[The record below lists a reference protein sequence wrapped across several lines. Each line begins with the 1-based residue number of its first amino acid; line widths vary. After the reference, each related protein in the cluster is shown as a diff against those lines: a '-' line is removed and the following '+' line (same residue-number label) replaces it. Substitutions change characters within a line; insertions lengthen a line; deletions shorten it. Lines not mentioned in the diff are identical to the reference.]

1 MGQYFSSEKAD
12 FLGGD
17 ILAKTPWELMLQNVK
32 QTNEDTKTN
41 LDELERIR
49 ALYAGQ
55 MQVADD
61 PYEREMAAQK
71 LQEVNGQ
78 IDNIATQVAA
88 NPLAYV
94 QNQAAIRRF
103 SGDIMNDITS
113 GDIAMFR
120 NRKESYDAI
129 LKDMEANKDNPD
141 IQLNGQKELE
151 RWRQYGME
159 NRVENYKPS
168 KGVARP
174 NIFDKESLAI
184 VGAYL
189 EKLGDYEQTKDGN
202 YIVGNRVF
210 TPERAMQLA
219 VDVLMS
225 KTNLGAYM
233 RQQEKNEVLGFV
245 KEDGT
250 PNPLFLSEAVR
261 NPDDTVKET
270 AKVNPTHPLAA
281 DVNALFEQLYF
292 KHKEMREDQFEL
304 ARLQAALRPRKKDE
318 KPEITYPDWTTNSVE
333 TPIEDYNFEE
343 DQAALTHVN
352 GRGWDNLDSGRRI
365 ALQAFYTDIEKNPQ
379 NYSLIDLGKFGGDS
393 FKVKINGVDTTRA
406 FQDAFYNHVRNSSQ
420 NKNNSKN
427 QSFLQIE
434 PPEYLTDRDKKALDY
449 LRSLNILSYVTPRS
463 DGSYNLEELKSG
475 VIRDKLQGW
484 LKDNGYITRK
494 GEGDLDVFETA
505 LDHLD
510 NADIAAFSTFGSN
523 KNEIVGR
530 KLNPDVRD
538 LVRKLS
544 ESEKDALRKRLTDL
558 TGSEKSLDVFLD
570 PDSDSV
576 QLTGVADRPI
586 ESLGLFTK
594 EKTFFGATRME
605 MLNKQG
611 KAYYKEHYT
620 GRITR
625 DTSYRIPGKSPSK
638 YVHDGITHNVEVNPK
653 GDFVEQVSQNMAH
666 FNVGMS
672 DTEKL
677 AQAARSFVLVTPH
690 GKPVDTETFNRI
702 SNAFTAEGKD
712 FKGTVSIVPQS
723 TVGEKKVSFSI
734 TIPDDPS
741 NPQAGNVTALMY
753 TTNPHLLAN
762 LLRNLCQPG
771 YGTPINVKRQIKD
784 GFLSGIM
791 ADLKKGIVDRQGHL
805 SAAEYNFGGKYS
817 LKAFRDSAHPN
828 EIGFAVTNGRG
839 IEISG
844 AKQVFIPINKPQE
857 MNDFINKFIERS
869 IKENGQSEE

>member
-1 MGQYFSSEKAD
+1 MGQYFNSEKAD

-32 QTNEDTKTN
+32 QANEDTKTN
-41 LDELERIR
+41 LDELEKIR

-78 IDNIATQVAA
+78 INNIATRVAA
-88 NPLAYV
+88 NPLAYA

-151 RWRQYGME
+151 RWRQHGME
-159 NRVENYKPS
+159 NRVENYKPT
-168 KGVARP
+168 KGVTRP
-174 NIFDKESLAI
+174 NIFDKESLTI

-189 EKLGDYEQTKDGN
+189 EKLGDYKQTKEGN
-202 YIVGNRVF
+202 YIVGNREF

-233 RQQEKNEVLGFV
+233 RQQERNGVAGFV
-245 KEDGT
+245 KDDGT
-250 PNPLFLSEAVR
+250 PNPLFLSEVVR
-261 NPDDTVKET
+261 NPDGTVKET

-333 TPIEDYNFEE
+333 TPIEDYNFED
-343 DQAALTHVN
+343 DQAALTHMN
-352 GRGWDNLDSGRRI
+352 GRGWDNLDAGRRV
-365 ALQAFYTDIEKNPQ
+365 ALQSFYTDIEKNPQ
-379 NYSLIDLGKFGGDS
+379 SHSLIDFGKFGGDS
-393 FKVKINGVDTTRA
+393 FNVEINGVNTTKA
-406 FQDAFYNHVRNSSQ
+406 FQDAFYNHVRNQ
-420 NKNNSKN
+420 KDG
-427 QSFLQIE
+427 E
-434 PPEYLTDRDKKALDY
+434 LTDRDKKALDY
-449 LRSLNILSYVTPRS
+449 LRSLHLLSYVTRRA
-463 DGSYNLEELKSG
+463 DGSYNLEELRSG
-475 VIRDKLQGW
+475 KIRDNLQDW
-484 LKDNGYITRK
+484 LKQSGYVNSK

-505 LDHLD
+505 LDHLAR
-510 NADIAAFSTFGSN
+510 ADMANFFTLGGSKGDFRFVGRSLN
-523 KNEIVGR
+523 SNIREIV
-530 KLNPDVRD
+530 N
-538 LVRKLS
+538 KLS
-544 ESEKDALRKRLTDL
+544 DSEKDALRKRLTDL
-558 TGSEKSLDVFLD
+558 TGSENSLNAFLD
-570 PDSDSV
+570 PESDSV
-576 QLTGVADRPI
+576 KITGVVDRPI
-586 ESLGLFTK
+586 ESLGLFTR

-605 MLNKQG
+605 RLNKEG
-611 KAYYKEHYT
+611 KAYYKKNYT

-791 ADLKKGIVDRQGHL
+791 ADLKKGVVDRQGHL
-805 SAAEYNFGGKYS
+805 SAAEYNFGSKYS

-844 AKQVFIPINKPQE
+844 AKQVFIPISKPQE

-869 IKENGQSEE
+869 IKENEQPEQ

>member
-1 MGQYFSSEKAD
+1 MGQYFNSEKAD

-32 QTNEDTKTN
+32 QANEDTKTN
-41 LDELERIR
+41 LDELEKIR

-78 IDNIATQVAA
+78 IDNIATQVAV
-88 NPLAYV
+88 NPLAYA

-151 RWRQYGME
+151 RWRQHGME
-159 NRVENYKPS
+159 NRVENYKPT
-168 KGVARP
+168 KGVTRP
-174 NIFDKESLAI
+174 NIFDKESLTI

-202 YIVGNRVF
+202 YIVGNREF

-233 RQQEKNEVLGFV
+233 RQQERNGVAGFV
-245 KEDGT
+245 KDDGT
-250 PNPLFLSEAVR
+250 PNPLFLSEVVR
-261 NPDDTVKET
+261 NPDGTVKET

-333 TPIEDYNFEE
+333 TPIEDYNFED
-343 DQAALTHVN
+343 DQAALTHMN
-352 GRGWDNLDSGRRI
+352 GRGWDNLDAGRRV
-365 ALQAFYTDIEKNPQ
+365 ALQSFYTDIEKNPQ
-379 NYSLIDLGKFGGDS
+379 SHSLIDFGKFGGDS
-393 FKVKINGVDTTRA
+393 FNVEINGVNTTKA
-406 FQDAFYNHVRNSSQ
+406 FQDAFYNHV
-420 NKNNSKN
+420 KN
-427 QSFLQIE
+427 QKDGE
-434 PPEYLTDRDKKALDY
+434 LTDRDKKVLDY
-449 LRSLNILSYVTPRS
+449 LRSLHLLSYVTRRA
-463 DGSYNLEELKSG
+463 DGSYNLEELRSG
-475 VIRDKLQGW
+475 KIRDNLQDW
-484 LKDNGYITRK
+484 LKQSGYVNSK

-505 LDHLD
+505 LDHLAR
-510 NADIAAFSTFGSN
+510 ADMANFFTLGGYKGDFRVVGRSLNSN
-523 KNEIVGR
+523 IREIV
-530 KLNPDVRD
+530 N
-538 LVRKLS
+538 KLS
-544 ESEKDALRKRLTDL
+544 DSEKDALRKRLTDL
-558 TGSEKSLDVFLD
+558 TGSENSLNAFLD
-570 PDSDSV
+570 PESDSV
-576 QLTGVADRPI
+576 KITGVVDRPI
-586 ESLGLFTK
+586 ETLGLFTK

-605 MLNKQG
+605 RLNKEG
-611 KAYYKEHYT
+611 KAYYKKNYT

-817 LKAFRDSAHPN
+817 FKAFRDSAHPN

-844 AKQVFIPINKPQE
+844 AKQVFIPISKPQE

-869 IKENGQSEE
+869 IKENEQPEQ

>member
-1 MGQYFSSEKAD
+1 MGQYFNSEKAD

-32 QTNEDTKTN
+32 QANEDTKTN
-41 LDELERIR
+41 LDELEKIR

-78 IDNIATQVAA
+78 IDNIATQVVA
-88 NPLAYV
+88 NPLAYA

-151 RWRQYGME
+151 RWRQHGME

-233 RQQEKNEVLGFV
+233 RQQERNGVLGFV

-261 NPDDTVKET
+261 NPDGTVKET

-333 TPIEDYNFEE
+333 TPIEDYNFED
-343 DQAALTHVN
+343 DQAALTHMN
-352 GRGWDNLDSGRRI
+352 GRGWDNLDAGKRV
-365 ALQAFYTDIEKNPQ
+365 ALQSFYTDIEKNPQ
-379 NYSLIDLGKFGGDS
+379 SHSLIDFGKFGGDS
-393 FKVKINGVDTTRA
+393 FNVEINGVNTTKA
-406 FQDAFYNHVRNSSQ
+406 FQDAFYNHVRNQ
-420 NKNNSKN
+420 KDG
-427 QSFLQIE
+427 E
-434 PPEYLTDRDKKALDY
+434 LTDRDKKVLDY
-449 LRSLNILSYVTPRS
+449 LRSLHLLSSVTRRA
-463 DGSYNLEELKSG
+463 DGSYNLEELRSG
-475 VIRDKLQGW
+475 KIRDNLQDW
-484 LKDNGYITRK
+484 LKQSGYVNSK

-505 LDHLD
+505 LDHLAR
-510 NADIAAFSTFGSN
+510 ADMANFFTLGGSKGDFRLVGRSLN
-523 KNEIVGR
+523 SNIREIV
-530 KLNPDVRD
+530 N
-538 LVRKLS
+538 KLS
-544 ESEKDALRKRLTDL
+544 DFEKDALRKRLTDL
-558 TGSEKSLDVFLD
+558 TGSENSLNAFLD
-570 PDSDSV
+570 PESDSV
-576 QLTGVADRPI
+576 KITGVVDRPI
-586 ESLGLFTK
+586 ESLGLFTR
-594 EKTFFGATRME
+594 EKTFFGAGRME
-605 MLNKQG
+605 RLNKEG
-611 KAYYKEHYT
+611 KAYYKKHYT
-620 GRITR
+620 GRVTR

-672 DTEKL
+672 DKEKL

-712 FKGTVSIVPQS
+712 FKGTISIVPQS

-734 TIPDDPS
+734 TIPDDPD

-839 IEISG
+839 VEISG
-844 AKQVFIPINKPQE
+844 AEQVFIPISKPQE

-869 IKENGQSEE
+869 IKENEQPEQ

>member
-1 MGQYFSSEKAD
+1 MGQYFNSEKAD

-32 QTNEDTKTN
+32 QANEDTKTN
-41 LDELERIR
+41 LDELEKIR

-61 PYEREMAAQK
+61 PYEREMADQK
-71 LQEVNGQ
+71 LQQVNGQ
-78 IDNIATQVAA
+78 IDSIATQIAA
-88 NPLAYV
+88 NPLAYA

-151 RWRQYGME
+151 RWRQHGIE
-159 NRVENYKPS
+159 NRVENYKPT
-168 KGVARP
+168 KGVTRP
-174 NIFDKESLAI
+174 NIFDKESLTI

-189 EKLGDYEQTKDGN
+189 EKLGDYKQTKEGN
-202 YIVGNRVF
+202 YIVGNREF

-233 RQQEKNEVLGFV
+233 RQQERNGVAGFV
-245 KEDGT
+245 KDDGT
-250 PNPLFLSEAVR
+250 PNPLFLSKVVR
-261 NPDDTVKET
+261 NPDGTVKET

-333 TPIEDYNFEE
+333 TPIEDYDFEG
-343 DQAALTHVN
+343 DQTALTHMN
-352 GRGWDNLDSGRRI
+352 GRGWDNLDAGRRV
-365 ALQAFYTDIEKNPQ
+365 ALQSFYTDIEKNPQ
-379 NYSLIDLGKFGGDS
+379 SHSLIDFGKFGGDS
-393 FKVKINGVDTTRA
+393 FNVEINGVNTTKA
-406 FQDAFYNHVRNSSQ
+406 FQDAFYNHVRNQ
-420 NKNNSKN
+420 KDG
-427 QSFLQIE
+427 E
-434 PPEYLTDRDKKALDY
+434 LTDRDKKVLDY
-449 LRSLNILSYVTPRS
+449 LRSLHLLSYVTRRA
-463 DGSYNLEELKSG
+463 DGSYNLEELRSG
-475 VIRDKLQGW
+475 KIRDNLQDW
-484 LKDNGYITRK
+484 LKQSGYVNSK

-505 LDHLD
+505 LDHLAR
-510 NADIAAFSTFGSN
+510 ADMANFFTLGGNKGDFRFVGRSLNSN
-523 KNEIVGR
+523 IREIV
-530 KLNPDVRD
+530 N
-538 LVRKLS
+538 KLS
-544 ESEKDALRKRLTDL
+544 DSEKDALRKRLTDL
-558 TGSEKSLDVFLD
+558 TGSENSLNAFLD
-570 PDSDSV
+570 PESDSV
-576 QLTGVADRPI
+576 KITGVVDRPI
-586 ESLGLFTK
+586 ESLGLFTR
-594 EKTFFGATRME
+594 EKTFFGTTRME
-605 MLNKQG
+605 RLNKEG
-611 KAYYKEHYT
+611 KAYYKKNYT

-702 SNAFTAEGKD
+702 SNAFTAEGKE

-791 ADLKKGIVDRQGHL
+791 ADLKKGVVDRQGHL

-844 AKQVFIPINKPQE
+844 AKQVFIPISKPQE

-869 IKENGQSEE
+869 IKENEQPEQ

>member
-1 MGQYFSSEKAD
+1 MGQYFNSEKAD

-17 ILAKTPWELMLQNVK
+17 ILAKTPWELMLQNAK
-32 QTNEDTKTN
+32 QANEDTKTN
-41 LDELERIR
+41 LDELEKIR

-88 NPLAYV
+88 NPLAYA

-151 RWRQYGME
+151 RWRQHGME

-233 RQQEKNEVLGFV
+233 RQQERNGVAGFV
-245 KEDGT
+245 KDDGT

-261 NPDDTVKET
+261 NPDGTVKET

-333 TPIEDYNFEE
+333 TPIEDYNFED
-343 DQAALTHVN
+343 DQAALTHMN
-352 GRGWDNLDSGRRI
+352 GRGWDNLDAGRRV
-365 ALQAFYTDIEKNPQ
+365 ALQSFYTDIEKNPQ
-379 NYSLIDLGKFGGDS
+379 SHSLIDFGKFGGDS
-393 FKVKINGVDTTRA
+393 FNVEINGVNTTKA
-406 FQDAFYNHVRNSSQ
+406 FQDAFYNHVRNQ
-420 NKNNSKN
+420 KDG
-427 QSFLQIE
+427 E
-434 PPEYLTDRDKKALDY
+434 LTDRDKKVLDY
-449 LRSLNILSYVTPRS
+449 LRSLHLLSYVTRRA
-463 DGSYNLEELKSG
+463 DGSYNLEELRSG
-475 VIRDKLQGW
+475 KIRDNLQDW
-484 LKDNGYITRK
+484 LKQSGYVNSK

-505 LDHLD
+505 LDHLAR
-510 NADIAAFSTFGSN
+510 ADMANFFTLGGSKGDFRFVGRSLN
-523 KNEIVGR
+523 SNIREIV
-530 KLNPDVRD
+530 N
-538 LVRKLS
+538 KLS
-544 ESEKDALRKRLTDL
+544 DSEKDALRKRLTDL
-558 TGSEKSLDVFLD
+558 TGSENSLNAFLD
-570 PDSDSV
+570 PESDSV
-576 QLTGVADRPI
+576 KITGVVDRPI
-586 ESLGLFTK
+586 ESLGLFTR
-594 EKTFFGATRME
+594 EKTFFGASRMKR
-605 MLNKQG
+605 LNKEG

-620 GRITR
+620 GRVTR

-677 AQAARSFVLVTPH
+677 TQAARSFVLVTPH

-734 TIPDDPS
+734 TIPDDPG
-741 NPQAGNVTALMY
+741 NPQAGNITVLMY

-791 ADLKKGIVDRQGHL
+791 ADLKKGIVDRQGHF

-839 IEISG
+839 VEISG
-844 AKQVFIPINKPQE
+844 AEQVFIPISKPQE

-869 IKENGQSEE
+869 IKENEQSEE

>member
-1 MGQYFSSEKAD
+1 MGQYFNSEKAD

-17 ILAKTPWELMLQNVK
+17 ILAKTPWELMLQNAK
-32 QTNEDTKTN
+32 QANEDTKTN
-41 LDELERIR
+41 LDELEKIR

-88 NPLAYV
+88 NPLAYA

-151 RWRQYGME
+151 RWRQHGME

-233 RQQEKNEVLGFV
+233 RQQERNGVAGFV
-245 KEDGT
+245 KDDGT

-261 NPDDTVKET
+261 NPDGTVKET
-270 AKVNPTHPLAA
+270 AKVNPTHPLTA

-304 ARLQAALRPRKKDE
+304 ARLQAALRPREKDE

-333 TPIEDYNFEE
+333 TPIEDYNFED
-343 DQAALTHVN
+343 DQAALTHMN
-352 GRGWDNLDSGRRI
+352 GRGWDNLDAGRRV
-365 ALQAFYTDIEKNPQ
+365 ALQSFYTDIEKNPQ
-379 NYSLIDLGKFGGDS
+379 SHSLIDFGKFGGDS
-393 FKVKINGVDTTRA
+393 FNVEINGVNTTKA
-406 FQDAFYNHVRNSSQ
+406 FQDAFYNHVRNQ
-420 NKNNSKN
+420 KDG
-427 QSFLQIE
+427 E
-434 PPEYLTDRDKKALDY
+434 LTDRDKKVLDY
-449 LRSLNILSYVTPRS
+449 LRSLHLLSYVTRRA
-463 DGSYNLEELKSG
+463 DGSYNLEELRSG
-475 VIRDKLQGW
+475 KIRDNLQDW
-484 LKDNGYITRK
+484 LKQSGYVNSK

-505 LDHLD
+505 LDHLAR
-510 NADIAAFSTFGSN
+510 ADMANFFTLGGSKGDFRFVGRSLN
-523 KNEIVGR
+523 SNIREIV
-530 KLNPDVRD
+530 N
-538 LVRKLS
+538 KLS
-544 ESEKDALRKRLTDL
+544 DSEKDALRKRLTDL
-558 TGSEKSLDVFLD
+558 TGSENSLNAFLD
-570 PDSDSV
+570 PESDSV
-576 QLTGVADRPI
+576 KITGVVDRPI
-586 ESLGLFTK
+586 ESLGLFTR
-594 EKTFFGATRME
+594 EKTFFGASRME
-605 MLNKQG
+605 RLNKEG

-620 GRITR
+620 GRVTR

-734 TIPDDPS
+734 TIPDDPG
-741 NPQAGNVTALMY
+741 NPQAGNITALMY

-791 ADLKKGIVDRQGHL
+791 ADLKKGIVDRQGHF

-839 IEISG
+839 VEISG
-844 AKQVFIPINKPQE
+844 AEQVFIPISKPQE

-869 IKENGQSEE
+869 IKENEQSEE

>member
-1 MGQYFSSEKAD
+1 MGQYFNSEKAD

-32 QTNEDTKTN
+32 QANEDTKTN
-41 LDELERIR
+41 LDELEKIR

-88 NPLAYV
+88 NPLAYA

-151 RWRQYGME
+151 RWRQHGME
-159 NRVENYKPS
+159 NRVENYKPT
-168 KGVARP
+168 KGVTRP
-174 NIFDKESLAI
+174 NIFDKESLTI

-189 EKLGDYEQTKDGN
+189 EKLGDYKQTKEGN
-202 YIVGNRVF
+202 YIVGNREF

-233 RQQEKNEVLGFV
+233 RQQERNGVAGFV
-245 KEDGT
+245 KDDGT
-250 PNPLFLSEAVR
+250 PNPLFLSEVVR
-261 NPDDTVKET
+261 NPDGTVKET

-333 TPIEDYNFEE
+333 TPIEDYNFED
-343 DQAALTHVN
+343 DQAALTHMN
-352 GRGWDNLDSGRRI
+352 GRGWDNLDAGRRV
-365 ALQAFYTDIEKNPQ
+365 ALQSFYTDIEKNPQ
-379 NYSLIDLGKFGGDS
+379 SHSLIDFGKFGGDS
-393 FKVKINGVDTTRA
+393 FNVEINGVNTTKA
-406 FQDAFYNHVRNSSQ
+406 FQDAFYNHVRNQ
-420 NKNNSKN
+420 KDG
-427 QSFLQIE
+427 E
-434 PPEYLTDRDKKALDY
+434 LTDRDKKVLDY
-449 LRSLNILSYVTPRS
+449 LRSLHLLSYVTRRA
-463 DGSYNLEELKSG
+463 DGSYNLEELRSG
-475 VIRDKLQGW
+475 KIRDNLQDW
-484 LKDNGYITRK
+484 LKQSGYVNSK

-505 LDHLD
+505 LDHLAR
-510 NADIAAFSTFGSN
+510 ADMANFFTLGGSKGDFRFVGRSLN
-523 KNEIVGR
+523 SNIREIV
-530 KLNPDVRD
+530 N
-538 LVRKLS
+538 KLS
-544 ESEKDALRKRLTDL
+544 DSEKDALRKRLTDL
-558 TGSEKSLDVFLD
+558 TGSENSLNAFLD
-570 PDSDSV
+570 PESDSV
-576 QLTGVADRPI
+576 KITGVVDRPI
-586 ESLGLFTK
+586 ESLGLFIR
-594 EKTFFGATRME
+594 EKTFFGATRIE
-605 MLNKQG
+605 RLNKEG
-611 KAYYKEHYT
+611 KAYYKKNYT

-791 ADLKKGIVDRQGHL
+791 ADLKKGVVDRQGHL

-817 LKAFRDSAHPN
+817 LKAFRDSAHSN

-844 AKQVFIPINKPQE
+844 AKQVFIPISKPQE

-869 IKENGQSEE
+869 IKENEQPEQ

>member
-1 MGQYFSSEKAD
+1 MGQYFNSEKAD

-32 QTNEDTKTN
+32 QANEDTKTN
-41 LDELERIR
+41 LDELEKIR

-78 IDNIATQVAA
+78 IDNIATQVVA
-88 NPLAYV
+88 NPLAYA

-151 RWRQYGME
+151 RWRQHGME

-202 YIVGNRVF
+202 YIVGNREF

-233 RQQEKNEVLGFV
+233 RQQERNGVAGFV
-245 KEDGT
+245 KDDGT
-250 PNPLFLSEAVR
+250 PNPLFLSEVVR
-261 NPDDTVKET
+261 NPNGTVKET

-333 TPIEDYNFEE
+333 TPIEDYNFED
-343 DQAALTHVN
+343 DQAALTHMN
-352 GRGWDNLDSGRRI
+352 GRGWDNLDAGRRV
-365 ALQAFYTDIEKNPQ
+365 ALQSFYTDIEKNPQ
-379 NYSLIDLGKFGGDS
+379 SHSLIDFGKFGGDS
-393 FKVKINGVDTTRA
+393 FNVEINGVNTTKA
-406 FQDAFYNHVRNSSQ
+406 FQDAFYNHVRNQ
-420 NKNNSKN
+420 KDG
-427 QSFLQIE
+427 E
-434 PPEYLTDRDKKALDY
+434 LTDRNKKVLDY
-449 LRSLNILSYVTPRS
+449 LRSLHLLSYVTRRA
-463 DGSYNLEELKSG
+463 DGSYNLEELRSG
-475 VIRDKLQGW
+475 KIRDNLQDW
-484 LKDNGYITRK
+484 LKQSGYVNSK

-505 LDHLD
+505 LDHLAR
-510 NADIAAFSTFGSN
+510 ADMANFFTLGGSKGDFRLVGRSLN
-523 KNEIVGR
+523 SNIREIV
-530 KLNPDVRD
+530 N
-538 LVRKLS
+538 KLS
-544 ESEKDALRKRLTDL
+544 DSEKDALRKRLTDL
-558 TGSEKSLDVFLD
+558 TGSENSLNAFLD
-570 PDSDSV
+570 PESDSV
-576 QLTGVADRPI
+576 KITGVVDRPI
-586 ESLGLFTK
+586 ESLGLFTR
-594 EKTFFGATRME
+594 EKTFFGAGRME
-605 MLNKQG
+605 RLNKEG
-611 KAYYKEHYT
+611 KAYYKKHYT
-620 GRITR
+620 GRVTR

-638 YVHDGITHNVEVNPK
+638 YVHDGITHNVEVNSK

-672 DTEKL
+672 DKEKL

-712 FKGTVSIVPQS
+712 FKGTISIVPQS

-734 TIPDDPS
+734 TIPDDPD

-839 IEISG
+839 VEISG
-844 AKQVFIPINKPQE
+844 AEQVFIPISKPQE

-869 IKENGQSEE
+869 IKENEQPEQ

>member
-1 MGQYFSSEKAD
+1 MGQYFNSEKAD

-32 QTNEDTKTN
+32 QANEDTKTN
-41 LDELERIR
+41 LDELEKIR
-49 ALYAGQ
+49 AIYAGQ

-88 NPLAYV
+88 NPLAYA

-151 RWRQYGME
+151 RWRQHGME
-159 NRVENYKPS
+159 NRVENYKPT
-168 KGVARP
+168 KGVTRP
-174 NIFDKESLAI
+174 NIFDKESLTI

-189 EKLGDYEQTKDGN
+189 EKLGDYKQTKEGN
-202 YIVGNRVF
+202 YIVGNREF

-233 RQQEKNEVLGFV
+233 RQQERNGVAGFV
-245 KEDGT
+245 KDDGT
-250 PNPLFLSEAVR
+250 PNPLFLSEVVR
-261 NPDDTVKET
+261 NPDGTVKET

-333 TPIEDYNFEE
+333 TPIEDYNFED
-343 DQAALTHVN
+343 DQAALTHMN
-352 GRGWDNLDSGRRI
+352 GRGWDNLDAGRRV
-365 ALQAFYTDIEKNPQ
+365 ALQSFYTDIEKNPQ
-379 NYSLIDLGKFGGDS
+379 SHSLIDFGKFGGDS
-393 FKVKINGVDTTRA
+393 FNVEINGVNTTKA
-406 FQDAFYNHVRNSSQ
+406 FQDAFYNHVRNQ
-420 NKNNSKN
+420 KDG
-427 QSFLQIE
+427 E
-434 PPEYLTDRDKKALDY
+434 LTYRDKKVLDY
-449 LRSLNILSYVTPRS
+449 LRSLHLLSYVTRRA
-463 DGSYNLEELKSG
+463 DGSYNLEELRSG
-475 VIRDKLQGW
+475 KIRDNLQDW
-484 LKDNGYITRK
+484 LKQSGYVNSK

-505 LDHLD
+505 LDHLAR
-510 NADIAAFSTFGSN
+510 ADMANFFTLGGSKGDFRFVGRSLN
-523 KNEIVGR
+523 SNIREIV
-530 KLNPDVRD
+530 N
-538 LVRKLS
+538 KLS
-544 ESEKDALRKRLTDL
+544 DSEKNALRKRLTDL
-558 TGSEKSLDVFLD
+558 TGSENSLNAFLD
-570 PDSDSV
+570 PESDSV
-576 QLTGVADRPI
+576 KITGVVDRPI

-594 EKTFFGATRME
+594 EKTFFGVTRME
-605 MLNKQG
+605 RLNKEG
-611 KAYYKEHYT
+611 KAYYKKNYT

-677 AQAARSFVLVTPH
+677 AQAVRSFVLVTPH

-723 TVGEKKVSFSI
+723 TVGEKKVSFII
-734 TIPDDPS
+734 TIPDDPG

-771 YGTPINVKRQIKD
+771 YGTPINVKRQIKN

-791 ADLKKGIVDRQGHL
+791 ADLKKGVVDRQGHL

-839 IEISG
+839 VEISG
-844 AKQVFIPINKPQE
+844 AKQVFIPISKPQE

-869 IKENGQSEE
+869 IKENEQPEQ

>member
-1 MGQYFSSEKAD
+1 
-12 FLGGD
+12 
-17 ILAKTPWELMLQNVK
+17 
-32 QTNEDTKTN
+32 
-41 LDELERIR
+41 
-49 ALYAGQ
+49 
-55 MQVADD
+55 
-61 PYEREMAAQK
+61 
-71 LQEVNGQ
+71 
-78 IDNIATQVAA
+78 
-88 NPLAYV
+88 
-94 QNQAAIRRF
+94 
-103 SGDIMNDITS
+103 MNDITS

-151 RWRQYGME
+151 RWRQHGME
-159 NRVENYKPS
+159 NRVENYKPT
-168 KGVARP
+168 KGVTRP

-189 EKLGDYEQTKDGN
+189 EKLGDYEQTKDGD
-202 YIVGNRVF
+202 YIVGNREF

-233 RQQEKNEVLGFV
+233 RQQERNGVMGFV
-245 KEDGT
+245 KDDGT
-250 PNPLFLSEAVR
+250 PNPLFLSEVVR
-261 NPDDTVKET
+261 NPNGTVKET

-304 ARLQAALRPRKKDE
+304 ARLQAALRPKKKGE
-318 KPEITYPDWTTNSVE
+318 KTEITYPNWTTNSVE
-333 TPIEDYNFEE
+333 TPIEDYNFED
-343 DQAALTHVN
+343 DQAALTHMN

-365 ALQAFYTDIEKNPQ
+365 ALQAFYTDIEKNPTK
-379 NYSLIDLGKFGGDS
+379 YKLIDFGKFGGNN
-393 FKVKINGVDTTRA
+393 FRVILNGQNVTDA
-406 FQDAFYNHVRNSSQ
+406 FQDVFYDYV
-420 NKNNSKN
+420 KNAEKT
-427 QSFLQIE
+427 
-434 PPEYLTDRDKKALDY
+434 PLTAVDKVCLDY
-449 LRSLNILSYVTPRS
+449 LRKQNILSNVPQRA
-463 DGSYNLEELKSG
+463 DGSYELEYLRTG
-475 VIRDKLQGW
+475 RIRDNLQNW
-484 LKDNGYITRK
+484 LKERGYVNYK

-505 LDHLD
+505 LDHLSK
-510 NADIAAFSTFGSN
+510 ADDRFFSNVIYSGPGDSRVNTAKEGDLHA
-523 KNEIVGR
+523 IVS
-530 KLNPDVRD
+530 KLPEKYRNS
-538 LVRKLS
+538 LNRKLS
-544 ESEKDALRKRLTDL
+544 ELAGVTDGL
-558 TGSEKSLDVFLD
+558 KLFQSADPNDVQITGSIISPVEN
-570 PDSDSV
+570 P
-576 QLTGVADRPI
+576 
-586 ESLGLFTK
+586 GLFTK
-594 EKTFFGATRME
+594 EKTFFGANRTER
-605 MLNKQG
+605 LNKMG
-611 KAYYKEHYT
+611 KHFYKEHYT

-625 DTSYRIPGKSPSK
+625 DTSYRIPGKSPST
-638 YVHDGITHNVEVNPK
+638 YVHDGIEHKVEVNPK

-672 DTEKL
+672 DNEKL

-734 TIPDDPS
+734 TIPDDPG
-741 NPQAGNVTALMY
+741 NPQAGNITALMY
-753 TTNPHLLAN
+753 TTNPHLLAT

-844 AKQVFIPINKPQE
+844 AEQV
-857 MNDFINKFIERS
+857 
-869 IKENGQSEE
+869 GV

>member
-1 MGQYFSSEKAD
+1 MGQYFNSEKAD

-32 QTNEDTKTN
+32 QANEDTKTN
-41 LDELERIR
+41 LDELEKIR

-71 LQEVNGQ
+71 LQQVNGQ
-78 IDNIATQVAA
+78 IDSIVTQVAA
-88 NPLAYV
+88 NPLAYA

-120 NRKESYDAI
+120 NRKESYNAI

-151 RWRQYGME
+151 RWRQHGME
-159 NRVENYKPS
+159 NRVENYKPT
-168 KGVARP
+168 KGVTRP

-202 YIVGNRVF
+202 YIVGNREF

-233 RQQEKNEVLGFV
+233 RQQERNGVMGFV
-245 KEDGT
+245 KDDGT
-250 PNPLFLSEAVR
+250 PNPLFLSEVVR
-261 NPDDTVKET
+261 NPDGTVKET
-270 AKVNPTHPLAA
+270 AKVNPSHPLAA

-304 ARLQAALRPRKKDE
+304 ARLQAALRPKKKGE
-318 KPEITYPDWTTNSVE
+318 KTEITYPDWTTNSVE
-333 TPIEDYNFEE
+333 TPIEDYNFED
-343 DQAALTHVN
+343 DQAALTHMN

-365 ALQAFYTDIEKNPQ
+365 ALQTFYTDIENNPQ
-379 NYSLIDLGKFGGDS
+379 NYSLIDLGKFGGDA
-393 FKVKINGVDTTRA
+393 FRVKINGIDTTRA
-406 FQDAFYNHVRNSSQ
+406 FEDAFYNHIRNPQKRNSEG
-420 NKNNSKN
+420 
-427 QSFLQIE
+427 FLKPSPAE
-434 PPEYLTDRDKKALDY
+434 FLTERDKKVLDY
-449 LRSLNILSYVTPRS
+449 LRSLNILSYVTKRN
-463 DGSYNLEELKSG
+463 DKSYNLEELRSG
-475 VIRDKLQGW
+475 TIRDELQNW
-484 LKDNGYITRK
+484 LKEHGYVTKK

-505 LDHLD
+505 LDHLAR
-510 NADIAAFSTFGSN
+510 ADLGAFYTFDQS
-523 KNEIVGR
+523 KNEFLGQ

-538 LVRKLS
+538 LVKKLS
-544 ESEKDALRKRLTDL
+544 KSEKDVLRKRLADL
-558 TGSEKSLDVFLD
+558 TGSENSLDIFLD
-570 PDSDSV
+570 LDSDSV
-576 QLTGVADRPI
+576 QITGSADHTI
-586 ESLGLFTK
+586 ESPGLFTK

-605 MLNKQG
+605 RLNKEG
-611 KAYYKEHYT
+611 KAYYKKNYT

-734 TIPDDPS
+734 TIPDDPG
-741 NPQAGNVTALMY
+741 NPQAGNITALMY

-817 LKAFRDSAHPN
+817 LKAFRDAAHPN

-844 AKQVFIPINKPQE
+844 AEQVFIPISKPQE

-869 IKENGQSEE
+869 IKENEQSEE

>member
-1 MGQYFSSEKAD
+1 MGQYFNSEKAD

-32 QTNEDTKTN
+32 QANEDTKTN
-41 LDELERIR
+41 LDELEKIR

-88 NPLAYV
+88 NPLAYA

-151 RWRQYGME
+151 RWRQHGME
-159 NRVENYKPS
+159 NRVENYKPT
-168 KGVARP
+168 KGVTRP
-174 NIFDKESLAI
+174 NIFDKESLTI

-189 EKLGDYEQTKDGN
+189 EKLGDYKQTKEGN
-202 YIVGNRVF
+202 YIVGNREF

-233 RQQEKNEVLGFV
+233 RQQERNGVAGFV
-245 KEDGT
+245 KDDGT
-250 PNPLFLSEAVR
+250 PNPLFLSEVVR
-261 NPDDTVKET
+261 NPDGTVKET

-292 KHKEMREDQFEL
+292 KHEEMREDQFEL

-333 TPIEDYNFEE
+333 TPIEDYNFED
-343 DQAALTHVN
+343 DQAALTHMN
-352 GRGWDNLDSGRRI
+352 GRGWDNLDAGRRV
-365 ALQAFYTDIEKNPQ
+365 ALQSFYTDIEKNPQ
-379 NYSLIDLGKFGGDS
+379 SHSLIDFGKFGGDS
-393 FKVKINGVDTTRA
+393 FNVEINGVNTTKA
-406 FQDAFYNHVRNSSQ
+406 FQDAFYNHVRNQ
-420 NKNNSKN
+420 KDG
-427 QSFLQIE
+427 E
-434 PPEYLTDRDKKALDY
+434 LTDRDKKVLDY
-449 LRSLNILSYVTPRS
+449 LRSLHLLSYVTRRA
-463 DGSYNLEELKSG
+463 DGSYNLEELRSG
-475 VIRDKLQGW
+475 KIRDNLQDW
-484 LKDNGYITRK
+484 LKQSGYVNSK

-505 LDHLD
+505 LDHLAR
-510 NADIAAFSTFGSN
+510 ADMANFFTLGGSKDDFRFVGRSLN
-523 KNEIVGR
+523 SNIREIV
-530 KLNPDVRD
+530 N
-538 LVRKLS
+538 KLS
-544 ESEKDALRKRLTDL
+544 DSEKDALRKRLTDL
-558 TGSEKSLDVFLD
+558 TGSENSLNAFLD
-570 PDSDSV
+570 PESDSV
-576 QLTGVADRPI
+576 KITGVVDRPI
-586 ESLGLFTK
+586 ESLGLFTR

-605 MLNKQG
+605 RLNKEG
-611 KAYYKEHYT
+611 KAYYKKNYT

-791 ADLKKGIVDRQGHL
+791 ADLKKGVVDRQGHL

-844 AKQVFIPINKPQE
+844 AKQVFIPISKPQE

-869 IKENGQSEE
+869 IKENEQPEQ

>member
-1 MGQYFSSEKAD
+1 MGQYFNSEKAD

-32 QTNEDTKTN
+32 QANEDTKTN
-41 LDELERIR
+41 LDELEKIR

-88 NPLAYV
+88 NPLAYA

-151 RWRQYGME
+151 RWRQHGME
-159 NRVENYKPS
+159 NRIENYKPS

-202 YIVGNRVF
+202 YIVGNQVF

-233 RQQEKNEVLGFV
+233 RQQERNGVLGFV
-245 KEDGT
+245 KKDGT

-261 NPDDTVKET
+261 NPDGTVKET

-333 TPIEDYNFEE
+333 TPIEDYIFEE
-343 DQAALTHVN
+343 DQAALTHMN
-352 GRGWDNLDSGRRI
+352 GKGWDNLDAGRRV
-365 ALQAFYTDIEKNPQ
+365 ALQSFYTDIEKNPQ
-379 NYSLIDLGKFGGDS
+379 SHSLIDFGKFGGDS
-393 FKVKINGVDTTRA
+393 FNVEINGVNTTKA
-406 FQDAFYNHVRNSSQ
+406 FQDAFYNHVRNQ
-420 NKNNSKN
+420 KDGG
-427 QSFLQIE
+427 
-434 PPEYLTDRDKKALDY
+434 LTDRDKKVLDY
-449 LRSLNILSYVTPRS
+449 LRSLHLLSYVTRRA
-463 DGSYNLEELKSG
+463 DGSYNLEELRSG
-475 VIRDKLQGW
+475 KIRDNLQDW
-484 LKDNGYITRK
+484 LKQSGYVNSK

-505 LDHLD
+505 LDHLAR
-510 NADIAAFSTFGSN
+510 ADMANFSTLGGGKGDFRVVGRSLNSN
-523 KNEIVGR
+523 IREIV
-530 KLNPDVRD
+530 N
-538 LVRKLS
+538 KLS
-544 ESEKDALRKRLTDL
+544 DSEKDALRKRLTDL
-558 TGSEKSLDVFLD
+558 TGSENSLEAFLN
-570 PDSDSV
+570 PESDSV
-576 QLTGVADRPI
+576 KITGVVDRPI
-586 ESLGLFTK
+586 ETLGLFTK

-605 MLNKQG
+605 RLNKEG
-611 KAYYKEHYT
+611 KAYYKKNYT

-672 DTEKL
+672 DKEKL
-677 AQAARSFVLVTPH
+677 TQAARSFVLVTPH

-723 TVGEKKVSFSI
+723 TVGEKKVSFNI

-791 ADLKKGIVDRQGHL
+791 ADLKKGVVDRQGHL

-844 AKQVFIPINKPQE
+844 AKQVFIPISKPQE

-869 IKENGQSEE
+869 IKENEQPEQ

>member
-1 MGQYFSSEKAD
+1 MGQYFNSEKAD

-32 QTNEDTKTN
+32 QANEDTKTN
-41 LDELERIR
+41 LDELEKIR

-88 NPLAYV
+88 NPLAYA

-151 RWRQYGME
+151 RWRQHGME
-159 NRVENYKPS
+159 NRVENYKPT
-168 KGVARP
+168 KGVTRP
-174 NIFDKESLAI
+174 NIFDKESLTI

-189 EKLGDYEQTKDGN
+189 EKLGDYKQTKEGN
-202 YIVGNRVF
+202 YIVGNREF

-233 RQQEKNEVLGFV
+233 RQQERNGVAGFV
-245 KEDGT
+245 KDDGT
-250 PNPLFLSEAVR
+250 PNPLFLSEVVR
-261 NPDDTVKET
+261 NPDGTVKET

-292 KHKEMREDQFEL
+292 KHEEMREDQFEL

-318 KPEITYPDWTTNSVE
+318 KPEIIYPDWTTNSVE
-333 TPIEDYNFEE
+333 TPIEDYNFED
-343 DQAALTHVN
+343 DQAALTHMN
-352 GRGWDNLDSGRRI
+352 GRGWDNLDAGRRV
-365 ALQAFYTDIEKNPQ
+365 ALQSFYTDIEKNPQ
-379 NYSLIDLGKFGGDS
+379 SHSLIDFGKFGGDS
-393 FKVKINGVDTTRA
+393 FNVEINGVNTTKA
-406 FQDAFYNHVRNSSQ
+406 FQDAFYNHV
-420 NKNNSKN
+420 KN
-427 QSFLQIE
+427 QKDGE
-434 PPEYLTDRDKKALDY
+434 LTDRDKKVLDY
-449 LRSLNILSYVTPRS
+449 LRSLHLLSYVTRRA
-463 DGSYNLEELKSG
+463 DGSYNLEELRSG
-475 VIRDKLQGW
+475 KIRDNLQDW
-484 LKDNGYITRK
+484 LKQSGYVNSK

-505 LDHLD
+505 LDHLAR
-510 NADIAAFSTFGSN
+510 ADMANFFTLGGGKGDFRVVGRSLNSN
-523 KNEIVGR
+523 IREIV
-530 KLNPDVRD
+530 N
-538 LVRKLS
+538 KLS
-544 ESEKDALRKRLTDL
+544 DSEKDALRKRLTDL
-558 TGSEKSLDVFLD
+558 TGSENSLNAFLD
-570 PDSDSV
+570 PESDSV
-576 QLTGVADRPI
+576 KITGVVDRPI
-586 ESLGLFTK
+586 ESLGLFTR
-594 EKTFFGATRME
+594 EKTFFGVTRME
-605 MLNKQG
+605 RLNKEG
-611 KAYYKEHYT
+611 KAYYKKNYT

-625 DTSYRIPGKSPSK
+625 DTSYRIPSKSPSK

-702 SNAFTAEGKD
+702 SNSFTAEGKD

-741 NPQAGNVTALMY
+741 NPQAGNITALMY

-791 ADLKKGIVDRQGHL
+791 ADLKKGVVDRQGHL

-844 AKQVFIPINKPQE
+844 AKQVFIPISKPQE

-869 IKENGQSEE
+869 IKENEQPEQ

>member
-1 MGQYFSSEKAD
+1 MGQYFNSEKAD

-32 QTNEDTKTN
+32 QANEDTKTN
-41 LDELERIR
+41 LDELEKIR

-71 LQEVNGQ
+71 LQQVNGQ
-78 IDNIATQVAA
+78 IDSIATQVAA
-88 NPLAYV
+88 NPLAYA

-151 RWRQYGME
+151 RWRQHGME
-159 NRVENYKPS
+159 NRVENYKPT
-168 KGVARP
+168 KGVTRP

-202 YIVGNRVF
+202 YIVGNREF

-233 RQQEKNEVLGFV
+233 RQQERNGVAGFV
-245 KEDGT
+245 KDDGT
-250 PNPLFLSEAVR
+250 PNPLFLSEVVR
-261 NPDDTVKET
+261 NPDGTVKET

-333 TPIEDYNFEE
+333 TPIEDYNFED
-343 DQAALTHVN
+343 DQAALTHMN
-352 GRGWDNLDSGRRI
+352 GRGWDNLDAGRRV
-365 ALQAFYTDIEKNPQ
+365 ALQSFYTDIEKNPQ
-379 NYSLIDLGKFGGDS
+379 SHSLIDFGKFGGDS
-393 FKVKINGVDTTRA
+393 FNVEINGVNTTKA
-406 FQDAFYNHVRNSSQ
+406 FQDAFYNHVRNQ
-420 NKNNSKN
+420 KDG
-427 QSFLQIE
+427 E
-434 PPEYLTDRDKKALDY
+434 LTDRDKKVLDY
-449 LRSLNILSYVTPRS
+449 LRSLHLLSYVTRRA
-463 DGSYNLEELKSG
+463 DGSYNLEELRSG
-475 VIRDKLQGW
+475 KIRDNLQDW
-484 LKDNGYITRK
+484 LKQSGYVNSK

-505 LDHLD
+505 LDHLAR
-510 NADIAAFSTFGSN
+510 ADMANFFTLGGSKGDFRFVWRSLN
-523 KNEIVGR
+523 SNIREIV
-530 KLNPDVRD
+530 N
-538 LVRKLS
+538 KLS
-544 ESEKDALRKRLTDL
+544 DSEKDALRKRLTDL
-558 TGSEKSLDVFLD
+558 TGSENSLNAFLD
-570 PDSDSV
+570 PESDSV
-576 QLTGVADRPI
+576 KITGVVDRPI
-586 ESLGLFTK
+586 ESLGLFTR
-594 EKTFFGATRME
+594 EKTFFGAGRME
-605 MLNKQG
+605 KLNKEG
-611 KAYYKEHYT
+611 KAYYKKHYT
-620 GRITR
+620 GRVTR

-672 DTEKL
+672 DKEKL

-734 TIPDDPS
+734 TIPDDPG

-817 LKAFRDSAHPN
+817 LKAFRDAAHPN

-844 AKQVFIPINKPQE
+844 AEQVFIPISKPQE

-869 IKENGQSEE
+869 IKENEQSEE

>member
-1 MGQYFSSEKAD
+1 MGQYFNSEKAD

-32 QTNEDTKTN
+32 QANEDTKTN
-41 LDELERIR
+41 LDELEKIR

-88 NPLAYV
+88 NPLAYA

-151 RWRQYGME
+151 RWRQHGME

-233 RQQEKNEVLGFV
+233 RQQERNGVAGFV
-245 KEDGT
+245 KDDGT

-261 NPDDTVKET
+261 NPDGTVKET

-333 TPIEDYNFEE
+333 TPIEDYIFED
-343 DQAALTHVN
+343 DQAALTHIN
-352 GRGWDNLDSGRRI
+352 GRGWDNLDAGRRV
-365 ALQAFYTDIEKNPQ
+365 ALQSFYTDIEKNPQ
-379 NYSLIDLGKFGGDS
+379 SHSLIDFGKFGGDS
-393 FKVKINGVDTTRA
+393 FNVEINGVNTTKA
-406 FQDAFYNHVRNSSQ
+406 FQDAFYNHVRNQ
-420 NKNNSKN
+420 KDG
-427 QSFLQIE
+427 E
-434 PPEYLTDRDKKALDY
+434 LTDRDKKVLDY
-449 LRSLNILSYVTPRS
+449 LRSLHLLSYVTRRA
-463 DGSYNLEELKSG
+463 DGSYNLEELRSG
-475 VIRDKLQGW
+475 KIRDNLQDW
-484 LKDNGYITRK
+484 LKQSGYVNSK

-505 LDHLD
+505 LDHLAR
-510 NADIAAFSTFGSN
+510 ADMANFFTLGGSKGDFRTVGRSLN
-523 KNEIVGR
+523 SNIREIV
-530 KLNPDVRD
+530 N
-538 LVRKLS
+538 KLS
-544 ESEKDALRKRLTDL
+544 DSEKDALRKRLTDL
-558 TGSEKSLDVFLD
+558 TGSENSLNAFLD
-570 PDSDSV
+570 PESDSV
-576 QLTGVADRPI
+576 KITGVVDRPI
-586 ESLGLFTK
+586 ESLGLFTR
-594 EKTFFGATRME
+594 EKTFFGASRME
-605 MLNKQG
+605 RLNKEG
-611 KAYYKEHYT
+611 KAYYKKHYT
-620 GRITR
+620 GRVTR

-672 DTEKL
+672 DTEKI

-712 FKGTVSIVPQS
+712 FKGTIFIIPQS

-734 TIPDDPS
+734 TIPDDPN

-817 LKAFRDSAHPN
+817 LKAFKDAAHPN

-839 IEISG
+839 VEISG
-844 AKQVFIPINKPQE
+844 AEQVFIPISKPQE
-857 MNDFINKFIERS
+857 MNDFINKFIDRS
-869 IKENGQSEE
+869 IKENEQPEQ

>member
-1 MGQYFSSEKAD
+1 MGQYFNSEKAD

-32 QTNEDTKTN
+32 QANEDTKTN
-41 LDELERIR
+41 LDELEKIR

-88 NPLAYV
+88 NPLAYA

-151 RWRQYGME
+151 RWRQHGME
-159 NRVENYKPS
+159 NRVENYKPT
-168 KGVARP
+168 KGVTRP
-174 NIFDKESLAI
+174 NIFDKESLTI

-189 EKLGDYEQTKDGN
+189 EKLGDYKQTKEGN
-202 YIVGNRVF
+202 YIVGNREF

-233 RQQEKNEVLGFV
+233 RQQERNGVAGFV
-245 KEDGT
+245 KDDGT
-250 PNPLFLSEAVR
+250 PNPLFLSEVVR
-261 NPDDTVKET
+261 NPDGTVKET

-333 TPIEDYNFEE
+333 TPIEDYNFED
-343 DQAALTHVN
+343 DQAALTHMN
-352 GRGWDNLDSGRRI
+352 GRGWDNLDAGRRV
-365 ALQAFYTDIEKNPQ
+365 ALQSFYTDIEKNPQ
-379 NYSLIDLGKFGGDS
+379 SHSLIDFGKFGGDS
-393 FKVKINGVDTTRA
+393 FNVEINGVNTTKA
-406 FQDAFYNHVRNSSQ
+406 FQDAFYNHVRNQ
-420 NKNNSKN
+420 KDG
-427 QSFLQIE
+427 E
-434 PPEYLTDRDKKALDY
+434 LTDRDKKVLDY
-449 LRSLNILSYVTPRS
+449 LRSLHLLSYVTRRA
-463 DGSYNLEELKSG
+463 DGSYNLEELRSG
-475 VIRDKLQGW
+475 KIRDNLQDW
-484 LKDNGYITRK
+484 LKQSGYVNSK

-505 LDHLD
+505 LDHLAR
-510 NADIAAFSTFGSN
+510 ADMANFFTLGGSKGDFRFVGRSLN
-523 KNEIVGR
+523 SNIREIV
-530 KLNPDVRD
+530 N
-538 LVRKLS
+538 KLS
-544 ESEKDALRKRLTDL
+544 DSEKDALRKRLTDL
-558 TGSEKSLDVFLD
+558 TGSENSLNAFLD
-570 PDSDSV
+570 PESDSV
-576 QLTGVADRPI
+576 KITGVVDRPI
-586 ESLGLFTK
+586 ESLGLFTR

-605 MLNKQG
+605 RLNKEG
-611 KAYYKEHYT
+611 KVYYKKNYT

-672 DTEKL
+672 DKEKL

-734 TIPDDPS
+734 TIPDDPG

-791 ADLKKGIVDRQGHL
+791 ADLKKGVVDRQGHL

-844 AKQVFIPINKPQE
+844 AKQVFIPISKPQE

-869 IKENGQSEE
+869 IKENEQPEQ